1 MEPITATKLT
11 IYTGDSDKHGHK
23 PLHLAIIEL
32 LHAEGI
38 SGATVLHGIEG
49 FGSHKQIHTAR
60 ILDLSGD
67 LPEVIIAVD
76 LPEKIE
82 VVLPRGRASGARRD
96 DRGGPR
102 HDRRGANR
110 YLPPAAATLKG
121 PHKVGF
127 VYLHKG

>member
-11 IYTGDSDKHGHK
+11 IYIGDSDKHGHK

-32 LHAEGI
+32 LHDEVV

-49 FGSHKQIHTAR
+49 YGSHKQIHTAR

-76 LPEKIE
+76 RRDKIE
-82 VVLPRGRASGARRD
+82 AVLPKLD
-96 DRGGPR
+96 EMIE
-102 HDRRGANR
+102 
-110 YLPPAAATLKG
+110 KG
-121 PHKVGF
+121 LVTTEEVRIVISRPS
-127 VYLHKG
+127 LQL